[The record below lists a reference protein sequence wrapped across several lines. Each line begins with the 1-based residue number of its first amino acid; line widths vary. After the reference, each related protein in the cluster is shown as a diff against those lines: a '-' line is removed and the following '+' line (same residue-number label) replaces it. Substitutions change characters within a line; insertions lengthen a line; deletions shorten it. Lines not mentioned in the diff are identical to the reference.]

1 MTRRACLDAALAC
14 LAFAAGLLVF
24 VALAHLGLEP

>member
-14 LAFAAGLLVF
+14 LELAAAVLVF